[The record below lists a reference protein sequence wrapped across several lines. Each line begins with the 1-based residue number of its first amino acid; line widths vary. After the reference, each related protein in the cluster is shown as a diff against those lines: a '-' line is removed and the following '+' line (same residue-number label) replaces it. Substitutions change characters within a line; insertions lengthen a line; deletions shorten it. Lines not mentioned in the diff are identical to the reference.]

1 MSVLASTS
9 GGLFCAH
16 CTDWR
21 RRQTGR
27 GTPKR
32 KPYEQEELN
41 TLLEACDDQE
51 RLWFEF
57 FLMTGMLEL

>member
-1 MSVLASTS
+1 V
-9 GGLFCAH
+9 
-16 CTDWR
+16 DWR

-27 GTPKR
+27 GTLKR
-32 KPYEQEELN
+32 KPEIYEQEELN

-57 FLMTGMLEL
+57 FLMT